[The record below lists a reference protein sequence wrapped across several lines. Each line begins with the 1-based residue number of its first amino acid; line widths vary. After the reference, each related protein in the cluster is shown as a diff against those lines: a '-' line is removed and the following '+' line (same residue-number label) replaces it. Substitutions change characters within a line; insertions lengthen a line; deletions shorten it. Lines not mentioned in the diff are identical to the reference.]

1 MKTKRFLAVLNARN
15 KEFFRDR
22 AALSWNILFPVLIV
36 AGFAFAFSG
45 EPIDRYKVA
54 LYQDAGKT
62 RTTAAG
68 FLKTDY
74 VHFYQV
80 EALQRTITKVERH
93 QVDML
98 LDRKRKRYWIND
110 TSPQGYMLEKV
121 LLGSGADGFERVT
134 VTGSE
139 IRYVDWVLP
148 GVLGM
153 NMMFSAL
160 FGVGYVIVRYRKN
173 GVLKRLKATPLS
185 AFEFLA
191 AQIVSRLMLIIIITL
206 AVYFGTDVFVDFTM
220 FGSYFNLFLVFALG
234 AASLISLGLLIA
246 SRTASEEFAGGILNL
261 VSWPMMFLSGVWF
274 SLEGLHPVV
283 QKISLIF
290 PLTHITTA
298 ARSIMIDGTTL
309 VGISAEIF
317 SLIGMSL
324 VFLIIGALRF
334 RWE

>member
-1 MKTKRFLAVLNARN
+1 MKTKRFLAVLKARN
-15 KEFFRDR
+15 KEFLRDR

-54 LYQDAGKT
+54 LYQDTEGT
-62 RTTAAG
+62 QTAAIA

-80 EALQRTITKVERH
+80 KDLPRTITKVERH

-98 LDRKRKRYWIND
+98 LDRKRKLYWIND
-110 TSPQGYMLEKV
+110 SSSQGYMLEKV
-121 LLGSGADGFERVT
+121 LLGSGGDGFERVT

-160 FGVGYVIVRYRKN
+160 FGVGFVIVRYRKN

-191 AQIVSRLMLIIIITL
+191 AQVVSRLMLIMVVTIG
-206 AVYFGTDVFVDFTM
+206 VYFGTDLFVDFTM
-220 FGSYFNLFLVFALG
+220 FGSYFNLFLIFALG

-274 SLEGLHPVV
+274 SLEGLHPIV
-283 QKISLIF
+283 QKISLIL

-309 VGISAEIF
+309 AGVSTEIF

-324 VFLIIGALRF
+324 VFLLIGASRF